1 MPGLPTNQTVLSN
14 LPYPTNAAGTPPR
27 LSTLFRL
34 FIIAALMSL
43 LVACGTTKPV
53 GPGQYRVAAG
63 DTLTKIAR
71 QHGQSVSSLMRMNNI
86 SNPNRI
92 KVGQVLRVQ
101 KSTGSASASGSTA
114 GSTPSASYPPPGPR
128 PANAINLIWPADG
141 NPDRSIKGPSPQG
154 IFIVNKAGTP
164 VKAVAEGKVVYA
176 GNSLRGYGNLVIV
189 HHASEFLS
197 VYAHNR
203 ALAVKEGQRVKQG
216 QRIADMGNSESK
228 QVGLYFEL
236 RHNGKP
242 VSALSYLPRR

>member
-1 MPGLPTNQTVLSN
+1 M
-14 LPYPTNAAGTPPR
+14 
-27 LSTLFRL
+27 
-34 FIIAALMSL
+34 AALLAL
-43 LVACGTTKPV
+43 LVACGTTTRPV
-53 GPGQYRVAAG
+53 GAGQYRVAAG

-101 KSTGSASASGSTA
+101 GGSVASSGS
-114 GSTPSASYPPPGPR
+114 SAPAPASSYPKPGPT

-141 NPDRSIKGPSPQG
+141 SLSRSIKGPSPLG
-154 IFIVNKAGTP
+154 IFVVNKSGTP
-164 VKAVAEGKVVYA
+164 IKAVASGKVVYA
-176 GNSLRGYGNLVIV
+176 GNNLRGYGNLVIV
-189 HHASEFLS
+189 HHASNFLS

-203 ALAVKEGQRVKQG
+203 SLSVKEGQQVKQG
-216 QRIADMGNSESK
+216 QQVAVMGNTESK

-242 VSALSYLPRR
+242 VNALSYLPRR